1 LRFSFAFKRRRSEV
15 LIIGIDMG
23 GTNIDGVAVQDGQII
38 RQIKRPVDRSD
49 FFHSI
54 WSCIKELLQGVKKE
68 EIQRIQLSTTVS
80 TNAIVENKI
89 SKVGVILQRG
99 PGLKWQFDDLGEHV
113 ADVMGSVDHRGIPVS
128 REGADEFSKIKENFL
143 HHSVEAVAV
152 VGKFSPRNPDFEKR
166 AAGYLRD
173 EFQEVTMGHTISG
186 RLNFP
191 RRVRTSYLNAAVHS
205 TFQAFAENIAEAL
218 KREGIGAPVYILKAD
233 GGTVSLEGAAAK
245 PVETILSGPAA
256 SLMGMT
262 ALLTEKRTDRCLLDI
277 GGTTTDLFFLADGVS
292 VFEPSGIEIGGHKTL
307 VRAIYSTSV
316 GLGGDSYVRIEDGE
330 LKIGPE
336 RRGHAIAFGGKY
348 LTPTDALVY
357 LGAMEAEYGCK
368 SAEALESMAKEMQAP
383 PVEFAGMII
392 DKFCKSIRKTVESAL
407 KKIHARPVYTIRE
420 LLGDRILTPR
430 SVGVIGGP
438 AKALS
443 KYLER
448 ELEMPVECPPNHE
461 IANAI
466 GAALARPT
474 IEINLLAD
482 TDREIL
488 SIPETG
494 VYERI
499 NKSYN
504 LEKAKERALSEV
516 RLAGEAMGISSNISG
531 AEIIEASSFNMVK
544 GYKADKNIRVKAQI
558 KPGLVAERKEER

>member
-1 LRFSFAFKRRRSEV
+1 M
-15 LIIGIDMG
+15 IIGIDMG
-23 GTNIDGVAVQDGQII
+23 GTNIDGVAVHDGQIM

-49 FFHSI
+49 YFHSI
-54 WSCIKELLQGVKKE
+54 WNCIKELLQGVSKE
-68 EIQRIQLSTTVS
+68 EIRRIQLSTTVS

-99 PGLKWQFDDLGEHV
+99 PGLKWAFDNLGEHV
-113 ADVMGSVDHRGIPVS
+113 VDVTGSVDHRGIPVS
-128 REGADEFSKIKENFL
+128 REDADELSIIKENFL
-143 HHSVEAVAV
+143 RNSVDAVAV
-152 VGKFSPRNPDFEKR
+152 VGKFSTRNPDFEKR
-166 AAGYLRD
+166 AAESLRD
-173 EFQEVTMGHTISG
+173 AFQEITMGHTVSG

-191 RRVRTSYLNAAVHS
+191 RRVRTAYLNAAVHS
-205 TFQAFAENIAEAL
+205 TFKTFAESIEEAL
-218 KREGIGAPVYILKAD
+218 KREGIRAPVYILKAD
-233 GGTVSLEGAAAK
+233 GGTINLEGAKAK

-262 ALLTEKRTDRCLLDI
+262 ALLKEEKTDRCLLDI
-277 GGTTTDLFFLADGVS
+277 GGTTTDLFFLVDGVS

-316 GLGGDSYVRIEDGE
+316 GLGGDSYVRIEEGK

-336 RRGHAIAFGGKY
+336 RRGHAVAFGGQD

-357 LGAMEAEYGCK
+357 LGAMAAEHGRE
-368 SAEALESMAKEMQAP
+368 SAEALESMAKEMQVP
-383 PVEFAGMII
+383 PETFAGMIV
-392 DKFCKSIRKTVESAL
+392 DQFCKSIRETVESTL

-420 LLGDRILTPR
+420 LLKDRTLKPQ

-443 KYLER
+443 AYLKR
-448 ELEMPVECPPNHE
+448 ELGMPVEYPPNHK

-474 IEINLLAD
+474 VEINLLAD
-482 TDREIL
+482 TDRGIL
-488 SIPETG
+488 SIPETD

-499 NKSYN
+499 HHSYN
-504 LEKAKERALSEV
+504 LQEAKARALSEAQ
-516 RLAGEAMGISSNISG
+516 RAGEAIGIASNGSG
-531 AEIIEASSFNMVK
+531 AEIVEASSFNMVK

-558 KPGLVAERKEER
+558 KPGLVSMRKEE